1 MKPKRSHTA
10 TGCPCCQEPDNQNAK
25 KNKRRKTAET
35 TTEAEQILPTSSR
48 KLSLSSSTLPNLK
61 LQTPVQLLSPYIHGY
76 MWQQYLIDG
85 FTYGFRLGYTGP
97 RISSSSPNLKS
108 CVDDPATVHDK
119 LHQELQAHIVRGPFC
134 QPPFPNL
141 KVSPIGLVPK
151 KTPGEFRLIHHLS
164 FP

>member
-1 MKPKRSHTA
+1 MPS
-10 TGCPCCQEPDNQNAK
+10 EPLAPAPNRLKGLN
-25 KNKRRKTAET
+25 
-35 TTEAEQILPTSSR
+35 
-48 KLSLSSSTLPNLK
+48 LPNLK
-61 LQTPVQLLSPYIHGY
+61 LHTPVRVQLLSPYIHGY
-76 MWQQYLIDG
+76 LWHQYLLDG

-108 CVDDPATVHDK
+108 CVDDPATVHNK

-141 KVSPIGLVPK
+141 KVSSIGLVPK